1 VKAEVWL
8 LGVGNVRGSV
18 APWVDV
24 RANSLAYLCPALETT
39 GRAAALATLLS
50 ALAMR
55 ECV

>member
-1 VKAEVWL
+1 VKAEGWL
-8 LGVGNVRGSV
+8 LRVGNVRGSV

-24 RANSLAYLCPALETT
+24 GANSLAYLCPALETT

-55 ECV
+55 ERV